1 MNPEPDMRKRM
12 LDAFQGLTETLKY
25 MCRQPDYTVE
35 NAEAIAARI
44 FDPHAEDRF
53 DLNNL
58 YPAGL
63 GIKLLS
69 RFINSIERQPAD
81 EDIPLD

>member
-1 MNPEPDMRKRM
+1 MDPEPDMRKRM
-12 LDAFQGLTETLKY
+12 LDAFQGLTEMLKY
-25 MCRQPDYTVE
+25 IYRQPDYTPE
-35 NAEAIAARI
+35 NAEAIAARM

-69 RFINSIERQPAD
+69 RFINSIEGQPAQD
-81 EDIPLD
+81 DKPLD

>member
-25 MCRQPDYTVE
+25 MYRQPDCTPE
-35 NAEAIAARI
+35 NLKAIAARI

-69 RFINSIERQPAD
+69 RFINSVERQPAQVD
-81 EDIPLD
+81 KPLD